1 MLRLSATLLA
11 LAGIVAFPWPLAAS
25 FVMIA
30 ALFAPSLALIAG
42 VAMDILYYVPGA
54 YPVPLFTLL
63 GLAGFI
69 VAHFVH
75 GFVKARIIT

>member
-11 LAGIVAFPWPLAAS
+11 LVGMVAFPWPLAAS

-30 ALFAPSLALIAG
+30 ALFAPPLALVAG
-42 VAMDILYYVPGA
+42 VVADVLYYVPGA
-54 YPVPLFTLL
+54 FPVPLFTLL
-63 GLAGFI
+63 GLLGFI
-69 VAHFVH
+69 VAQFVH